1 MALARGRAS
10 LTNVTRA
17 GLDTLTTLFLCP
29 RTHKRVAAFRDRRV
43 RDLVTH
49 ACRNVPYY
57 GRLFSA
63 HGLRPEDVN
72 GVRDLWKVPVTT
84 RRTLQGLRPEE
95 IVARGT
101 DPGALI
107 AAQSSGSTGRRL
119 TIRRTW
125 AEERLLRALR
135 NRVGR
140 RRGRRPWERGAR
152 LEIPERLRPHDAR
165 RPGIFLPKLGL
176 YDDRSID
183 CLAEPAYII
192 ERLRALRPSVIG
204 GFPPVLFRVARHA
217 GDGGL
222 ADLGVR
228 AIVVGGEVLTPAMRR
243 RISAAFNA
251 PIHENYGSIEF
262 VQMAWQCPV
271 GEQMHLCDDTMVLEV
286 LGNSQPVAEGEVGEV
301 VATALHSYAMPL
313 IRYQIGDLATQ
324 GAPRC
329 PCGAPVATI
338 RGVRGRMLDYFPL
351 PDGRVVHPYELTM
364 PMMAAH
370 AWIEQYQL
378 TQELVDRVVL
388 RIVPSGPPP
397 AEAMAHLRR
406 QYAESLGA
414 EVAFEVHLV
423 EDLNLDA
430 NGKCRVSRSLVRS
443 PYDEPAA
450 EIP

>member
-1 MALARGRAS
+1 V
-10 LTNVTRA
+10 NVAPT
-17 GLDTLTTLFLCP
+17 GLDTLTTLFLRP
-29 RTHKRVAAFRDRRV
+29 RTQERLAAFRDRRV
-43 RDLVTH
+43 RDLVGH

-57 GRLFSA
+57 ERLFA
-63 HGLRPEDVN
+63 DHGIRPEDIN

-84 RRTLQGLRPEE
+84 RRTLQRLLPEE
-95 IVARGT
+95 IVARGI
-101 DPGALI
+101 DPDALI
-107 AAQSSGSTGRRL
+107 EAQSSGSTGRRL
-119 TIRRTW
+119 RVRRTW
-125 AEERLLRALR
+125 SEERVLRALR

-152 LEIPERLRPHDAR
+152 LEIPERLRPHDHR
-165 RPGIFLPKLGL
+165 RPGVFLPRLGL

-183 CLAEPAYII
+183 CLAEPASII

-204 GFPPVLFRVARHA
+204 GFPPVLFRIARHA

-228 AIVVGGEVLTPAMRR
+228 TIVVGGEVLTPAMRQ
-243 RISAAFNA
+243 RITAAFNA
-251 PIHENYGSIEF
+251 PVHENYGSIEF

-271 GEQMHLCDDTMVLEV
+271 GEEMHLCDDTMVLEV
-286 LGNSQPVAEGEVGEV
+286 LRDGRPVAEGEVGEV
-301 VATALHSYAMPL
+301 VATGLHSYAMPL

-329 PCGAPVATI
+329 SCGAQVSTI

-351 PDGRVVHPYELTM
+351 PGGRIVHPYELTM

-388 RIVPSGPPP
+388 RIVPGGQPSNV
-397 AEAMAHLRR
+397 AMTQLRR

-414 EVAFEVHLV
+414 EVTFEVHLV
-423 EDLNLDA
+423 DDLDLDA

-443 PYDEPAA
+443 PYDEPAD
-450 EIP
+450 ETP